1 MNGSLT
7 RSAIGCAIACG
18 AFIVGPSLV
27 GATAANADLL
37 GVGGGGG
44 GVDVLGVDVLGGG
57 GKTKSVN
64 GSQNRVS
71 AVSTAPSTRSV
82 VIRSKDSATPPA
94 GETAQAPAIVPA
106 AYTPPTMMGSPLVDA
121 IPAAPPASVTPPP
134 AAVPLAGG
142 LLPLPAAPAFGPPAP
157 RALPVIPSTSAP
169 SPGRPLAP
177 ADSLR
182 PPTKIPD
189 TFRVGYSE
197 YLRSATNMDILAAA
211 LPGVAG
217 IAGFTLLGAFA
228 GYRQAVGLQK
238 ALLAPVPTRIVL

>member
-27 GATAANADLL
+27 GMTAANADLL

-44 GVDVLGVDVLGGG
+44 GVDVLGVDLLGGG
-57 GKTKSVN
+57 GKNSVN
-64 GSQNRVS
+64 GGHTRLS

-82 VIRSKDSATPPA
+82 VIRSKSSAVSPAAETTP
-94 GETAQAPAIVPA
+94 EPAIVPA
-106 AYTPPTMMGSPLVDA
+106 AYAPPTMMGSPLVEA
-121 IPAAPPASVTPPP
+121 LPTAPAPSVTPPP

-142 LLPLPAAPAFGPPAP
+142 LLPLPAAPAVGPPAP

-177 ADSLR
+177 ADPLR

-197 YLRSATNMDILAAA
+197 YLRSASNMDILAAA

-238 ALLAPVPTRIVL
+238 ALLAPVPTRFVL

>member
-37 GVGGGGG
+37 GVGGG

-121 IPAAPPASVTPPP
+121 IPAAPPASVTPPRP
-134 AAVPLAGG
+134 SGPLHR
-142 LLPLPAAPAFGPPAP
+142 GPC
-157 RALPVIPSTSAP
+157 R
-169 SPGRPLAP
+169 
-177 ADSLR
+177 
-182 PPTKIPD
+182 
-189 TFRVGYSE
+189 
-197 YLRSATNMDILAAA
+197 
-211 LPGVAG
+211 
-217 IAGFTLLGAFA
+217 
-228 GYRQAVGLQK
+228 
-238 ALLAPVPTRIVL
+238 